1 MSIDTEFVGLYL
13 TIRRTFVEEPL
24 AKCIHVLKGEE
35 RSRQYVDSKGN
46 AIDAQKALELLVA
59 QVSSKLVN
67 DPKKPRH
74 YYNSK
79 LEKNL
84 TPDQT
89 CSGIIED
96 RLVSRPEAIKLSVRY
111 GPGIVSSINLD
122 SDSFESLKADLNA
135 KESLSGKA
143 VTVYTIGA
151 RIMAISPHYAA
162 WNSTMSSSSKE

>member
-59 QVSSKLVN
+59 QVSSKLV
-67 DPKKPRH
+67 
-74 YYNSK
+74 
-79 LEKNL
+79 KNL

-96 RLVSRPEAIKLSVRY
+96 RLVSQPEAIKLSVRY

-143 VTVYTIGA
+143 VTVYTIGT